1 MIPCLRLSHFSVPA
15 CWALP
20 PPLLSGPRGSGQK
33 AQVGGCCPPLE
44 CWPFPSLAGGGS
56 LRQLADWE
64 KGGGMPELGSVG
76 QKDLGGT
83 PRRGGC
89 ACMALGGLSWRGAA
103 PTPSSHGGEFPCLC
117 TAGMTTHSPTWGHG
131 ERCLLAVPSSSGA
144 LCKALTRSLLHF
156 AYGSQPPLTLKGH

>member
-76 QKDLGGT
+76 QKDLGGF
-83 PRRGGC
+83 P
-89 ACMALGGLSWRGAA
+89 
-103 PTPSSHGGEFPCLC
+103 GE
-117 TAGMTTHSPTWGHG
+117 
-131 ERCLLAVPSSSGA
+131 ERPQHP
-144 LCKALTRSLLHF
+144 ALTEVSSPVS
-156 AYGSQPPLTLKGH
+156 AQQA